1 MAQKMSA
8 RAVGLFT
15 VGAIICTVIGI
26 LLFGSGD
33 WFKQQTRI
41 EMVFSGSV
49 KGLGVGSSITYRG
62 VRIGEVESINISF
75 YEGENNINIRVVG
88 VIVQQQPDNSVF
100 KSSTDQHV
108 IYQSLIKQGVRAQLV
123 QENLVTGR
131 LQIQLEFFQD
141 QPGYA
146 QPSQSGFIVVPTV
159 PSEIEILGETLTKL
173 VEQFDGLPIKD
184 ISNNLAAVAEGMN
197 QIVNSEEVKSSMTH
211 FSTSLVHLNN
221 LLAKLD
227 KDKGVIT
234 DEVLAATRAVT
245 GMANSVATAADKSQP
260 LFDGAIASLKRLDAL
275 LQQSGQTL
283 ATYEKLVQP
292 GSELSL
298 TLVQTLQSFERA
310 SEQVRQ
316 LAETLQRNPESI
328 LTGKQR

>member
-260 LFDGAIASLKRLDAL
+260 LFDGATASLKRLDAL